1 MLRCSSFSAC
11 YDLTVSVYV
20 RLQHATES
28 ERAKSRVE
36 DPDPFDTD
44 PDPDPA
50 FQFDTVFYAESV
62 SKHVTLKQLSMLRG
76 NYL

>member
-1 MLRCSSFSAC
+1 M
-11 YDLTVSVYV
+11 YV
-20 RLQHATES
+20 RLQYATES
-28 ERAKSRVE
+28 ECAKSRVA

-50 FQFDTVFYAESV
+50 FQFDTVCYAETV
-62 SKHVTLKQLSMLRG
+62 SKHVTLKQLSMSRG